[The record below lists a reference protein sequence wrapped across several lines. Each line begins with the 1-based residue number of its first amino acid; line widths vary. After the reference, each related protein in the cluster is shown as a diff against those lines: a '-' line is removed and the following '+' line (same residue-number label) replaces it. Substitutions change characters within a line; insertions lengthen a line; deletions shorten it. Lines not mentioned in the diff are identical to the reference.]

1 MQAALKKCP
10 FCGEEAIR
18 DQEIQKD
25 TNRVLFFVRCRNKYQ
40 KCRVMP
46 RTKGTLLFTGYP
58 SKGTA
63 PRDWNKRT

>member
-46 RTKGTLLFTGYP
+46 RTTGYH